1 VKKLIQNFKKLNIYL
16 KIILF
21 FCVIGFGRNAYL
33 FFTQGADVADGY
45 RLYGGF
51 ALIFGSQIVFLML
64 RDWRAAIF
72 SAAQCF
78 FALFL
83 YEDFTFLPV
92 VKPIFYFFMY
102 AVPDINFEQ
111 ISFLQYVMTAL
122 LFSLEVLKT
131 FLIYDFLTVPK
142 HAKKR

>member
-21 FCVIGFGRNAYL
+21 FTVIGFGKNVYL
-33 FFTQGADVADGY
+33 FFTQGADVIDGY

-51 ALIFGSQIVFLML
+51 ALIFGSQILFLLL
-64 RDWRAAIF
+64 RDWRASIF

-102 AVPDINFEQ
+102 AIPDVNFEQ
-111 ISFLQYVMTAL
+111 ISSLQYIMTAL

-131 FLIYDFLTVPK
+131 YLIYDFLTVTR
-142 HAKKR
+142 HEKKR